1 MKSLNQSKVLNI
13 VETLV
18 VEVAKNLG
26 PNFTLK
32 EKNVRTIID
41 IQKNVLTKK
50 LRDYSLLLSQK
61 WHTLRSLT
69 GQSCVCVCK
78 CVKGGE
84 AWKGFIGSNY
94 SR

>member
-1 MKSLNQSKVLNI
+1 MKCLDVRLWPKREMKSLNQSKVLNI

-41 IQKNVLTKK
+41 IKK
-50 LRDYSLLLSQK
+50 M
-61 WHTLRSLT
+61 
-69 GQSCVCVCK
+69 
-78 CVKGGE
+78 
-84 AWKGFIGSNY
+84 F
-94 SR
+94 

>member
-41 IQKNVLTKK
+41 IKK
-50 LRDYSLLLSQK
+50 M
-61 WHTLRSLT
+61 
-69 GQSCVCVCK
+69 
-78 CVKGGE
+78 
-84 AWKGFIGSNY
+84 F
-94 SR
+94 